1 MNQQQRKKRVLNLS
15 IQLLL
20 LKTMLKPLLFLTV
33 MLYKLNFK
41 MKLTLKNLRSI
52 KQLIALEEV
61 MFQLPEILSVG
72 QLPKEN
78 HQPWDQR
85 DKSMV
90 SRISWQKMVKMKWEI
105 SLQNKTSSD
114 QKEFMNQFT
123 NLFSQSL
130 TTLTKLQN
138 IKENT
143 YHIKLDRWLNNKT
156 ESEPVLMSK
165 LEDLL
170 NQLFGDLLMLN
181 LKNHKVLFNS
191 LETQKKLMLLTQS
204 HIKPDQTKTPLTEE
218 FKSEELTSMLKKNEI
233 FEIFKFENSVKNV
246 FI

>member
-1 MNQQQRKKRVLNLS
+1 M
-15 IQLLL
+15 
-20 LKTMLKPLLFLTV
+20 
-33 MLYKLNFK
+33 
-41 MKLTLKNLRSI
+41 
-52 KQLIALEEV
+52 
-61 MFQLPEILSVG
+61 
-72 QLPKEN
+72 
-78 HQPWDQR
+78 
-85 DKSMV
+85 
-90 SRISWQKMVKMKWEI
+90 
-105 SLQNKTSSD
+105 QNKTPSD